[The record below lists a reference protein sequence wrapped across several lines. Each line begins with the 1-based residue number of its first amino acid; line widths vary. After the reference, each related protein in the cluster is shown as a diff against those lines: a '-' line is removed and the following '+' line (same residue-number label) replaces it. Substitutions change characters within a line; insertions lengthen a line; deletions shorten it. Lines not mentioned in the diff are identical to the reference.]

1 MSGNLISDQLFYSVA
16 TFLRWGI
23 VVRVYETRWGKKG
36 EKKRKGGKKKEREV
50 PLLFVG
56 YFFRGHLERKKN
68 GRKDRGAGKGK
79 NGGIKR
85 AMNTL

>member
-1 MSGNLISDQLFYSVA
+1 MKRD
-16 TFLRWGI
+16 
-23 VVRVYETRWGKKG
+23 G
-36 EKKRKGGKKKEREV
+36 EKKEKRKEKGGKKRESEV

>member
-36 EKKRKGGKKKEREV
+36 EKKRKGGKKREREV

-56 YFFRGHLERKKN
+56 YFFEDIWKEKKMEERTEEE
-68 GRKDRGAGKGK
+68 GRVRMEG
-79 NGGIKR
+79 
-85 AMNTL
+85 

>member
-36 EKKRKGGKKKEREV
+36 EKKRKGGKKREREV

-56 YFFRGHLERKKN
+56 YFFRGHLERKKMEERTEEQ
-68 GRKDRGAGKGK
+68 GRVRMEG
-79 NGGIKR
+79 
-85 AMNTL
+85 

>member
-36 EKKRKGGKKKEREV
+36 EKKRKGGKKKRERS
-50 PLLFVG
+50 PSSLRG
-56 YFFRGHLERKKN
+56 IFFSRTFGKK
-68 GRKDRGAGKGK
+68 KKWKKG
-79 NGGIKR
+79 
-85 AMNTL
+85 

>member
-36 EKKRKGGKKKEREV
+36 EKKRKGGKKREREV

-56 YFFRGHLERKKN
+56 YFFRGHLERKKMEERTEEE
-68 GRKDRGAGKGK
+68 GRVRMEG
-79 NGGIKR
+79 
-85 AMNTL
+85 

>member
-36 EKKRKGGKKKEREV
+36 EKKRKGGKKREREKS
-50 PLLFVG
+50 LFSSWDI
-56 YFFRGHLERKKN
+56 FFEDIWKEKKMEERTEEE
-68 GRKDRGAGKGK
+68 GRVRMEG
-79 NGGIKR
+79 
-85 AMNTL
+85 

>member
-36 EKKRKGGKKKEREV
+36 EKKRKGGKKEREKS
-50 PLLFVG
+50 LFSSWDI
-56 YFFRGHLERKKN
+56 FFEDIWKEKKMEERTEEE
-68 GRKDRGAGKGK
+68 GRVRMEG
-79 NGGIKR
+79 
-85 AMNTL
+85 